1 MLSYRSR
8 FARSSCYLCCNV
20 VNLAPRRTRRKERG
34 RTRARSMPYAPKCVE
49 VEFCELRRDGVPRS
63 TPPLAPAKQQPDIRV
78 VSTINYNA
86 RMRSKRAGQVTK
98 ESRAAESGILSSLT
112 KPLSDV
118 TRKERLYL
126 LGTSA
131 IGITTIVFTGL
142 MLLRWAS
149 SQRKGQRSAKR
160 SKTTGEDSM
169 FGWGK
174 KDKPKKNK
182 RNVPDVEIHVP
193 ELDIDRLEITLE
205 NLVAHVDVEATIG
218 REGNEFVDIS
228 VGINARIDSA
238 HILLEDVQAEA
249 HVIAYLDAVRVIV
262 VRALEVLDH
271 HPEILTGLVDVPIP
285 VPGPVSAKGLQEEP
299 AERGKE
305 DNSVHQALDRG
316 RAMLQRWSR
325 TS

>member
-1 MLSYRSR
+1 
-8 FARSSCYLCCNV
+8 
-20 VNLAPRRTRRKERG
+20 
-34 RTRARSMPYAPKCVE
+34 
-49 VEFCELRRDGVPRS
+49 
-63 TPPLAPAKQQPDIRV
+63 
-78 VSTINYNA
+78 
-86 RMRSKRAGQVTK
+86 MRSKRAGQLTE
-98 ESRAAESGILSSLT
+98 ESRAAESGILPSLT

-118 TRKERLYL
+118 ARKERLYL

-142 MLLRWAS
+142 MLLRGAS
-149 SQRKGQRSAKR
+149 SKRKHERSAKR

-174 KDKPKKNK
+174 KKKPKKKKK

-205 NLVAHVDVEATIG
+205 NLRAHVDVDATIG
-218 REGNEFVDIS
+218 REGNEFLNIS

-238 HILLEDVQAEA
+238 HIVLEDVEAEA
-249 HVIAYLDAVRVIV
+249 HVIAYLDDVRVIV

-271 HPEILTGLVDVPIP
+271 HPEILTGLVDVPMP
-285 VPGPVSAKGLQEEP
+285 VPGPVGGRGLQEP
-299 AERGKE
+299 AERDNE
-305 DNSVHQALDRG
+305 DKSVHHQALDRG
-316 RAMLQRWSR
+316 RAMLRRGGR